1 MKTKIAASSLLV
13 VHPIVA
19 TSDKTTSSLTRKVD
33 SVNKNKSALVKQS
46 RLSSPSF
53 AGRLSSVSQKGLL
66 PDVGVLGRRTQRSDS
81 SVPHLFKK
89 HKKHRF
95 LQDSFAAPVQDDATC
110 LKPDTCEP
118 KLCECVGND
127 GDAYTCAQELH
138 AVCQGVTS
146 QARNGDEAQTWT
158 IDGCVDERR
167 LKYYLT
173 IYCPFAS
180 CLATGG
186 TYNACSCD
194 HFYKPYCDQYGDV
207 FAESETTQLYCQK
220 ANCCASATDDA
231 GRALCLEDDSSAITG
246 DSSAEPL
253 PNDAAHGDSHVP
265 LTIPNSNSPD
275 PSSVPNQGL
284 SGVSATSPNGATTAS
299 HLGTLSAFATIF
311 TFFLNAFVN

>member
-13 VHPIVA
+13 AHPIVA
-19 TSDKTTSSLTRKVD
+19 TSDKTTTSLSREVD
-33 SVNKNKSALVKQS
+33 SVNRNKSALVKQS

-53 AGRLSSVSQKGLL
+53 AGRPGSVSQKGLL
-66 PDVGVLGRRTQRSDS
+66 PDVGVLGRRTQRADS
-81 SVPHLFKK
+81 NIPHLFKK

-95 LQDSFAAPVQDDATC
+95 LQDSFAAPVQIS

-118 KLCECVGND
+118 KLCECVGNG

-146 QARNGDEAQTWT
+146 QARNADEAQQTWT

-194 HFYKPYCDQYGDV
+194 HFYKPYCEQYGDV

-220 ANCCASATDDA
+220 ANCCAAATDDA
-231 GRALCLEDDSSAITG
+231 GRELCLQGDSSAITEE
-246 DSSAEPL
+246 SSAEPVS
-253 PNDAAHGDSHVP
+253 NDAAHGDSHVP

-299 HLGTLSAFATIF
+299 HFGTLSVFATIL
-311 TFFLNAFVN
+311 TFFLNAFVD

>member
-13 VHPIVA
+13 AHPIVA
-19 TSDKTTSSLTRKVD
+19 TSDKTTTSLTREVD

-53 AGRLSSVSQKGLL
+53 AGRHGNVPQKGLL
-66 PDVGVLGRRTQRSDS
+66 PDVGVLGRRMQRSDS
-81 SVPHLFKK
+81 SAPHLFKK

-146 QARNGDEAQTWT
+146 QARNADEAQTWT

-194 HFYKPYCDQYGDV
+194 HFYKPYCEQYGDV

-220 ANCCASATDDA
+220 ANCCAAATDDA

-246 DSSAEPL
+246 DSSEPV

-275 PSSVPNQGL
+275 PSVPNKGPA
-284 SGVSATSPNGATTAS
+284 GVSAASPNGATTAS
-299 HLGTLSAFATIF
+299 HFGALSAFTSILV
-311 TFFLNAFVN
+311 FFLNAFVN